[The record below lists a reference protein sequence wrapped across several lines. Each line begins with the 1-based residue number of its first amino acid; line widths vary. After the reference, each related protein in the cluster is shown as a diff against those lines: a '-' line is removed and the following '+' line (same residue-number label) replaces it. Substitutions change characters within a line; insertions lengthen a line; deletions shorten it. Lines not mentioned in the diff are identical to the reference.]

1 MHYPKLVLAAADIIK
16 VQKLVVP
23 TPQSLVSPP
32 SPELLL
38 YITGT
43 PQRSPVSPQVIVLTL
58 LGYEFIFYSLV
69 STCCV
74 AVCSSMFG
82 TQDCKH
88 SSVFVVCVTS

>member
-16 VQKLVVP
+16 VQKSVVP

-38 YITGT
+38 YIT
-43 PQRSPVSPQVIVLTL
+43 
-58 LGYEFIFYSLV
+58 GYEFIFYSLV